1 MRYKEQIATRLETA
15 IQRVDIIDRGI
26 ESRQLTM
33 PDLKTILEQLKNSLE
48 SAQELLELETE

>member
-1 MRYKEQIATRLETA
+1 MRYKAQIATRLETA